1 MVYAEFSIHF
11 EAITPVTY
19 VQDDTDTTIP
29 DYQEYNLLPGEK
41 PDPSGYHYYNEVQA
55 DNMDENL
62 PLMPQI
68 AERIYGSA
76 EKISEEQESGN
87 QGWYIKSGLI
97 KVTIHHHSSPD
108 YTFPFTDFIGTSYS
122 NMETAEE
129 ANAIYA
135 EKMEYSTNVMEFQS
149 QLNEAIKQY
158 YELRNINFI
167 INYNQKSPKVIQ

>member
-68 AERIYGSA
+68 AESIYNPMA
-76 EKISEEQESGN
+76 
-87 QGWYIKSGLI
+87 
-97 KVTIHHHSSPD
+97 
-108 YTFPFTDFIGTSYS
+108 TS
-122 NMETAEE
+122 
-129 ANAIYA
+129 
-135 EKMEYSTNVMEFQS
+135 
-149 QLNEAIKQY
+149 LNEDAYAAFQFPKNKNPEI
-158 YELRNINFI
+158 RDGIS
-167 INYNQKSPKVIQ
+167 NQD